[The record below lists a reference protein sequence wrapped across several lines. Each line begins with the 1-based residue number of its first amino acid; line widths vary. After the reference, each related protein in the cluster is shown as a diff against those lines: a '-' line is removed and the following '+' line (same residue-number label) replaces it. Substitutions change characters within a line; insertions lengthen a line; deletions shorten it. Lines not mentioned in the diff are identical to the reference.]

1 MNWLIHDLFSR
12 IYDWFEEFTSFSI
25 YKQSVQILNQ
35 NFFWKF
41 FRKLDFC
48 VCFKGFTG
56 TTYANFQG
64 TKNTVVSL
72 FIFFILPYFT
82 CHPSLYCV
90 IALMLQAASFFILPW
105 LPTTGGLV
113 SEDIFNFDPIL
124 KKLAK
129 SIKVLK
135 VFILSIL
142 IRNFLYNWLCVP

>member
-1 MNWLIHDLFSR
+1 MSTQGCRWSKETKFCQRSLWTAPNFVIELTYSRYNFTNLRLIKGIHEFFHLQT
-12 IYDWFEEFTSFSI
+12 IY
-25 YKQSVQILNQ
+25 
-35 NFFWKF
+35 

-90 IALMLQAASFFILPW
+90 IALLLQAASFFILPW
-105 LPTTGGLV
+105 LPTTGGLI
-113 SEDIFNFDPIL
+113 SEDIFNFDPTL
-124 KKLAK
+124 
-129 SIKVLK
+129 
-135 VFILSIL
+135 
-142 IRNFLYNWLCVP
+142 